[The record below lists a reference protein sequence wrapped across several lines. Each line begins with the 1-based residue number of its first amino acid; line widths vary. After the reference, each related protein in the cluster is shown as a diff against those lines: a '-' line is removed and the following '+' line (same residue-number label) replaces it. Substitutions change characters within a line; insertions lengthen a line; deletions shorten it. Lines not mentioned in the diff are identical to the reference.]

1 VYPGK
6 SSITGITDDGIHISS
21 AGGPAWVFRGSVA
34 RCENNLLAEA
44 DSLAGHDAKQNTP
57 TKGGKGMRQMKL
69 NRKLILFSLSTLV
82 FVMVVSTAV
91 VTGILMKQTRVES
104 HDRIRQSLD
113 IVKEDV
119 SGKQQKLLADALQLA
134 VINGMGSKVKF
145 LLDYK
150 KSPDETM
157 TANTYKEITN
167 DINQVGRT
175 SKLWKTSVYDAEGD
189 LVSFSSRK
197 DENTTLC
204 GYIYRDPKPALKFAE
219 LKKGE
224 DLKPELWKEAEAV
237 PDPDL
242 HLKFTQQLPKD
253 AKVVF
258 GAVGNSICL
267 VAYAP
272 IMGNEYN
279 RETGNL
285 QTRQVGLAQAVLRL
299 EADFALK
306 MSRLTGMGIN
316 VFRGEKLSTGAMPEY
331 NLLQTSKD
339 REVSGKGDPAGDKVA
354 LNDISVKEEAYFQGI
369 LPLRGDAGVLGT
381 IAALYSKK
389 SAQANTRQML
399 QLLALV
405 GLGCLLLILP
415 FCILFANTLTRPIDK
430 AIQFL
435 TDAAQEISSASALV
449 SSTSQ
454 QLAEGASEQ
463 AASLEETSSSLEEM
477 SAMTRQTADHS
488 RQADQISQEASQN
501 LKDANKSMKALIQS
515 MEESS
520 AAGANVAKIITTID
534 EIAFQTNLL
543 ALNAAVEAAR
553 AGQAGA
559 GFAVVADEVRRLA
572 LRSAEASKNTQEMIR
587 EIIQR
592 VDKGSDLVKET
603 AGPWH
608 RSDQQGRG

>member
-1 VYPGK
+1 
-6 SSITGITDDGIHISS
+6 
-21 AGGPAWVFRGSVA
+21 
-34 RCENNLLAEA
+34 
-44 DSLAGHDAKQNTP
+44 
-57 TKGGKGMRQMKL
+57 
-69 NRKLILFSLSTLV
+69 
-82 FVMVVSTAV
+82 
-91 VTGILMKQTRVES
+91 
-104 HDRIRQSLD
+104 
-113 IVKEDV
+113 
-119 SGKQQKLLADALQLA
+119 
-134 VINGMGSKVKF
+134 MGSKVKF

-150 KSPDETM
+150 KNPDETM

-167 DINQVGRT
+167 DIYQVGKT

-189 LVSFSSRK
+189 IISFSSRK

-204 GYIYRDPKPALKFAE
+204 GYAYKDPAPMFKTADI
-219 LKKGE
+219 KKGE
-224 DLKPELWKEAEAV
+224 DLRPELWKKAESV
-237 PDPDL
+237 PDPEL
-242 HLKFTQQLPKD
+242 HLKFARQFPKE

-258 GAVGNSICL
+258 EAMGNAICL

-272 IMGNEYN
+272 VIGNEYN

-285 QTRQVGLAQAVLRL
+285 EKRQVGLAQAVLRL
-299 EADFALK
+299 EGDFALK

-316 VFRGEKLSTGAMPEY
+316 VFKGEKLSIGVMPGY
-331 NLLQTSKD
+331 DLLQPPKAV
-339 REVSGKGDPAGDKVA
+339 EGGGQENQAGNQIL
-354 LNDISVKEEAYFQGI
+354 LNDITVKKEGFFQGI
-369 LPLRGDAGVLGT
+369 LSLRGHSGRVGT
-381 IAALYSKK
+381 IAAMYSKN
-389 SAQANTRQML
+389 SAQANTLQML

-435 TDAAQEISSASALV
+435 TDATQEISSASTLV
-449 SSTSQ
+449 SSASQ

-477 SAMTRQTADHS
+477 SAMTRQTADHAQ
-488 RQADQISQEASQN
+488 QADMLSQQAGVN
-501 LKDANKSMKALIQS
+501 LKDANKSMKALIRS

-572 LRSAEASKNTQEMIR
+572 LRSAEASKNTQEMIQ

-592 VDKGSDLVKET
+592 VDRGSDLVKET
-603 AGPWH
+603 DAKYREVAVSLQKTSDLISEISAASEQQARGIDQINKAVAEMDKVTQQTAAGAEESASATQTLNSQTVEMDGVVRDLVSLVGAKGKGERQVSPKEIE
-608 RSDQQGRG
+608 RDGNPGPTSRRFRGPATRKPLVVAQPEKPRLAPPGPNFS